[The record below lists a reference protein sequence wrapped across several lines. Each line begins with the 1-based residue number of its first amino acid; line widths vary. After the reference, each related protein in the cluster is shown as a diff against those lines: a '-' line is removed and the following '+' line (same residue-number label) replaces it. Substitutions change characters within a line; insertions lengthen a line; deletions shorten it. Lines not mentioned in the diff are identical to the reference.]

1 MDREVSGDTA
11 ALPGV
16 CLVLPRDSALVSEAV
31 CLSVFLSVGGQVAAG
46 LREGQHRA
54 GISVGDQGGAAL

>member
-1 MDREVSGDTA
+1 MGSQGPLLLFQGSA
-11 ALPGV
+11 WS
-16 CLVLPRDSALVSEAV
+16 CLVIQHWSLKQSVY
-31 CLSVFLSVGGQVAAG
+31 LSFCLSVGGQVAAG